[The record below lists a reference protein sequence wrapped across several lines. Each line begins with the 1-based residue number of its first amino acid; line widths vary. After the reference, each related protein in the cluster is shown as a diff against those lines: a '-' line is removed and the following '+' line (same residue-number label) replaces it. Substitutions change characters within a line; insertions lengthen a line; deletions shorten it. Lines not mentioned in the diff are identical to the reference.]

1 MDSQSFTQ
9 AVAMIKRDFGAFIP
23 ETVLSIAIC
32 LLLLHDVL
40 VKGATGRAAAALAL
54 VATVIAGI
62 AVVHDVA
69 PRNEEL
75 FGWMQDGRKLGM
87 IRDDAF
93 ARFFKGFTL
102 LGTLIAIPMTL
113 SHKALQGRKMGEWY
127 ALLLGA
133 ALGMLVM
140 ASATHLLMFFM
151 GVEFASMASYLLTS
165 YIKRDM
171 KGSEAGMKYA
181 IYGSVASA
189 AMIFGMSL
197 LYGLCGGLH
206 ITDLAHALSATSTS
220 STALLVAGALVFAGF
235 AYKMAAFPMH
245 FWCPDVYEGAP
256 TPFAAFL
263 SVTSK
268 AAGFAVFIR
277 FLMAFAPGF
286 KIEFGGGNASLDWR
300 GLITI
305 ACVASM
311 TLGNL
316 GALLQDNVKR
326 MLAYSSIAHAGYLL
340 MGVVVLA
347 PGAAPEQIRPLLF
360 YFLAYMFMNLGAFY
374 VVTALESREGVPS
387 TIRSFA
393 GIGRRS
399 PVFGICMTL
408 FLFSLIGIPPTAGFT
423 GKWMLLNA
431 LIRQPQPMIWLAV
444 VAGLNTAISA
454 YYYFRLVRAMWLDKS
469 SDDSPVVFA
478 RLATLMVVA
487 LAIPTIWMFIDSDRV
502 IAFAGHFVLG

>member
-1 MDSQSFTQ
+1 MENSFTQ
-9 AVAMIKRDFGAFIP
+9 AVAMIKRDFGAFLP

-32 LLLLHDVL
+32 VLLLHDVC
-40 VKGATGRAAAALAL
+40 VKGATGRGAAMIAFIATALAGWL
-54 VATVIAGI
+54 VVA
-62 AVVHDVA
+62 DVA
-69 PRNEEL
+69 PRNAEL
-75 FGWMQDGRKLGM
+75 FGWMQGGTKIGM

-93 ARFFKGFTL
+93 ARFFKLFTL
-102 LGTLIAIPMTL
+102 LGTLIAIPMSM
-113 SHKALQGRKMGEWY
+113 SHRALAGRRMGEWY
-127 ALLLGA
+127 ALLLGTS
-133 ALGMLVM
+133 LGMFVM
-140 ASATHLLMFFM
+140 AGATHLLMFFL
-151 GVEFASMASYLLTS
+151 GVEFASMASYLLTAFV
-165 YIKRDM
+165 KRDP

-197 LYGLCGGLH
+197 IYGMCGGLH
-206 ITDLAHALSATSTS
+206 ITDLARAFTASDTSP
-220 STALLVAGALVFAGF
+220 TALLVAGGLVFAGF

-245 FWCPDVYEGAP
+245 FWCPDTYEGAP

-286 KIEFGGGNASLDWR
+286 QVEMKDGLTPIDWKA
-300 GLITI
+300 LVTV

-326 MLAYSSIAHAGYLL
+326 LLAYSSIAHAGYLL

-347 PGAAPEQIRPLLF
+347 PGAGSEQLRPLLF
-360 YFLAYMFMNLGAFY
+360 YFIAYLFMNLGAFY
-374 VVTALESREGVPS
+374 VVLAMESREGVPA

-399 PVFGICMTL
+399 PVLGVCMTL

-431 LIRQPQPMIWLAV
+431 LIKQPQPLVWLAV

-454 YYYFRLVRAMWLDKS
+454 YYYFKLVRAMWLDKS
-469 SDDSPVVFA
+469 ESDAPVAFA
-478 RLATLMVVA
+478 GLATGMIVA
-487 LAIPTIWMFIDSDRV
+487 LAIPTIWLFVDSDRV
-502 IAFAGHFVLG
+502 IAFAGGFSLG